1 MGVIFPDS
9 MNAIFASAFF
19 PFAGYSYPAARRGAA
34 A

>member
-1 MGVIFPDS
+1 